1 MASFEGTIGEKF
13 EWVQMI
19 LLPFKQRTL
28 TGSKFDFLSILSN
41 GDGEKFF
48 KDSSTLLDQIDKL
61 LQIFA
66 RCRAY
71 DFYIE
76 SHINE
81 NTSANVLP
89 ALLQFDAIVRC
100 SKIEVEFNFGSSVTM
115 QMSLPIEAIGDWLNL
130 TNANANEKTLSV
142 RFLKL
147 EILDDVSNLSEMFEH
162 LKEVYLFLFCKIIV
176 TLNFE

>member
-1 MASFEGTIGEKF
+1 MASFEGTIDERF
-13 EWVQMI
+13 EWIQMI
-19 LLPFKQRTL
+19 LQPFKQAI
-28 TGSKFDFLSILSN
+28 TGSKFEFLSMISN
-41 GDGEKFF
+41 DEKVF

-76 SHINE
+76 SDINE

-115 QMSLPIEAIGDWLNL
+115 QVHLPIEAIGDWLNL
-130 TNANANEKTLSV
+130 TNANGKALSV

-147 EILDDVSNLSEMFEH
+147 EIHQDVSNISEMFEH

-176 TLNFE
+176 TLNS